1 LPQGPP
7 KIKSQFNNAPYN
19 KTRRKEGAG
28 RNEPPKEKRSS
39 RPFLS
44 FFLSFC
50 RFLRQ
55 TAAAHRKVSDLKMM
69 I

>member
-1 LPQGPP
+1 LKPQGPP

-28 RNEPPKEKRSS
+28 RNEPKEKRS

-44 FFLSFC
+44 FSLSFC

-55 TAAAHRKVSDLKMM
+55 TAAAHRKVSDLKM